1 MEWMLLPLRRFADF
15 NGRSRRMEYWMF
27 YLFVILFVVVAMVL
41 GGLLAAVS
49 DVLGTIFGLVA
60 IVAYI
65 ALFIPSL
72 AVAIRRMHD
81 TDHSGWWILCPVV
94 PLIFSLME
102 GTPGPNRFGED
113 PKGAR
118 PETFS

>member
-118 PETFS
+118 SETFS